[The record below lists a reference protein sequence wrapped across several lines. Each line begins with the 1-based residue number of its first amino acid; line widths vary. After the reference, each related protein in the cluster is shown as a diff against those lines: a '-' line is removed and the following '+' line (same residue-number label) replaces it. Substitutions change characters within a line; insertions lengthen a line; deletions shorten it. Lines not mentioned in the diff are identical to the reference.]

1 MSRDS
6 FVIFFNFKGLLQGGQ
21 ISPNREPEIPFSV
34 CGLFFLFWGL
44 RGGERRFEGWGFDL
58 PNPFITDW
66 SQRGFGASPNLVGSH
81 ILYLH
86 LHLHSGLLARCCPWF
101 FPTRGFHVNP
111 CVYLRF
117 SIYLAI
123 LVDWFLYCLLLVP
136 FCSSS
141 WCMDGIGILCIHEFF
156 DMFMMGIDVLVS
168 WYLHVYSLL
177 WSLDNIMFEELMQW
191 GCFVLCT

>member
-1 MSRDS
+1 MSRVS
-6 FVIFFNFKGLLQGGQ
+6 FCNILQLWGPFCMVGKPAQ
-21 ISPNREPEIPFSV
+21 IGSPRSPFLV
-34 CGLFFLFWGL
+34 VFVLPFWGL
-44 RGGERRFEGWGFDL
+44 RGERRFEGWGFDL

-101 FPTRGFHVNP
+101 FPTRGFHVNL

-123 LVDWFLYCLLLVP
+123 LVDWFLYCLILVP

-141 WCMDGIGILCIHEFF
+141 WCMDEINIWCIHEFF
-156 DMFMMGIDVLVS
+156 DMLMMGIDVLVS

-177 WSLDNIMFEELMQW
+177 WSLDNTMFEELMQW
-191 GCFVLCT
+191 CCFVLCT